1 MCAPGSKLARTR
13 VAWLLYLMSAVMY
26 CLRYLAV
33 HYELFT
39 LSTASGITFAE
50 LSDANSKWH
59 YSEETV
65 WEIDGLNAYVTGLSH
80 HTMTSN
86 SMVFTTAAF
95 DLDSAAPTVLTHGVA
110 DWTSF
115 MTAPGSPIHRGK

>member
-1 MCAPGSKLARTR
+1 MCAPGNKLGMSRIAL
-13 VAWLLYLMSAVMY
+13 LLYLMSAAMY

-33 HYELFT
+33 QYELST
-39 LSTASGITFAE
+39 LSTASGITFLE

-65 WEIDGLNAYVTGLSH
+65 WEIDGLHAYVTALSH

-86 SMVFTTAAF
+86 SMVFTNAAF
-95 DLDSAAPTVLTHGVA
+95 DLDSVDSIVFTHGVA
-110 DWTSF
+110 DWTHF
-115 MTAPGSPIHRGK
+115 ITAS